1 MNEFYVKE
9 TWVENLIRLDFCF
22 FFLFIVLL
30 FYSNASALMLG
41 GINEKE
47 VVSFSLSK
55 FMGRGKIGNVDFFS
69 FIYIYFKIKK
79 KKKLK

>member
-1 MNEFYVKE
+1 MSGKFDKIGFL
-9 TWVENLIRLDFCF
+9 LIFF
-22 FFLFIVLL
+22 SFFLFIVLL
-30 FYSNASALMLG
+30 FYSNASTLIG
-41 GINEKE
+41 GIKEKE

>member
-1 MNEFYVKE
+1 MSGKFDKIGFL
-9 TWVENLIRLDFCF
+9 LIFF
-22 FFLFIVLL
+22 SFFLFIVLL

-55 FMGRGKIGNVDFFS
+55 FMGRGKIGNVDFSS
-69 FIYIYFKIKK
+69 FIYIYIYFKVKK
-79 KKKLK
+79 KEKLK